1 MVKKY
6 YETYNKDIPYRGVGI
21 GLANNNVLM
30 PYLNNENL
38 YKIFPRS
45 NRKYIEP
52 NNECKELV
60 VYGTNL
66 SSSLS
71 SKQYTD
77 IVRYMVNIPNHI
89 LYMLVGVLLS
99 DGTIA
104 YSSKKNLENSI
115 FNKPDNIKIEYDKG
129 LLTRHNCRFRFKQ
142 SIAHSEYVWYLYFKL
157 SHYCLSPPFLKI
169 DRVKGKEFLAIEFV
183 TMSLPCFSILKRM
196 FYTGRVK
203 TLPHNIYDLI
213 NYETLAHII
222 MGDGS
227 YNNKGLCLN
236 LQCYS
241 VKELVTL
248 INIFYIKFGLDCT
261 LHKSRNQYV
270 IYIKVKSVI
279 KLYPQI
285 APYLIPSMRYKFNYV
300 LTNYYTSSGNIN
312 NE

>member
-1 MVKKY
+1 M
-6 YETYNKDIPYRGVGI
+6 D
-21 GLANNNVLM
+21 
-30 PYLNNENL
+30 LNNESL

-45 NRKYIEP
+45 NRKYKEP

-71 SKQYTD
+71 WKYYTD
-77 IVRYMVNIPNHI
+77 IVRYMVNIPNHT
-89 LYMLVGVLLS
+89 LCVLVGVILS
-99 DGTIA
+99 DGSIE

-157 SHYCLSPPFLKI
+157 SHYCKSAPYLKV
-169 DRVKGKEFLAIEFV
+169 DRLKGREFLAIEFV
-183 TMSLPCFSILKRM
+183 TMSLPCFSILRRM

-203 TLPHNIYDLI
+203 TLPSNIYDLI

-227 YNNKGLCLN
+227 YKEKGLCLN
-236 LQCYS
+236 IQGYS

-248 INIFYIKFGLDCT
+248 INVFYIKFGLDCSI
-261 LHKSRNQYV
+261 HKSINQYT
-270 IYIKVKSVI
+270 IYIKVKSVT
-279 KLYPQI
+279 KLYPLVS
-285 APYLIPSMRYKFNYV
+285 PYLIPSMKSKFHYI
-300 LTNYYTSSGNIN
+300 LTNYYTSPPPAPLAGTRWSPGRLRLRRDCITRGIWTGYNIN
-312 NE
+312 K